1 LKEEKGYMGAYAIR
15 RLLWIPVT
23 VILATIVV
31 FLLVRFIPGD
41 IIDTIQAQMEANG
54 GTGMIDRAAV
64 EHTLGLDV
72 PVYVQYGRWIRNI
85 VFHGDLGNS
94 LRTQLPI
101 TPLIINRVPITF
113 ELGLMGI
120 LIGLI
125 ISLPIGVYAAI
136 RQDTIPDYI
145 LRSIA
150 IILIS
155 VPSFWIGTLIVL
167 YPSIWWGW
175 TPPMEFVSFFKD
187 PLGNLGM
194 MIIPALV
201 LGTGQTGGTM
211 RMTRTMMLEV
221 LRQDYIRTAWSK
233 GLSERIVVIRH
244 AIKNAFIPIVTM
256 VGGGIPMLVG
266 GSVIIEQIFN
276 LPGMGRLMYD
286 SLMARDYP
294 IVSAINLIL
303 ATLVIATNLLVDLT
317 YGWLDPRIHYQ

>member
-1 LKEEKGYMGAYAIR
+1 MGAYVIR

-23 VILATIVV
+23 IILTTVVV

-41 IIDTIQAQMEANG
+41 IVDTIQAQMAANG
-54 GTGMIDRAAV
+54 GAETVDRNAI
-64 EHTLGLDV
+64 EHALGLDV
-72 PVYVQYGRWIRNI
+72 PVYVQYGRWIGKI
-85 VFHGDLGNS
+85 VVHGDMGTS
-94 LRTQLPI
+94 LRTQQAI
-101 TPLIINRVPITF
+101 TPQILKRIPLTF

-120 LIGLI
+120 LVGLV

-136 RQDTIPDYI
+136 RQDTITDYI

-150 IILIS
+150 ILLIS
-155 VPSFWIGTLIVL
+155 VPSFWIGTLVIL

-175 TPPMEFVSFFKD
+175 TPPMEFISFFKN

-201 LGTGQTGGTM
+201 LGAAQTGGTM

-233 GLSERIVVIRH
+233 GLSERVVVLRH

-256 VGGGIPMLVG
+256 IGAGIPTLIG

-276 LPGMGRLMYD
+276 LPGMGRLMFD
-286 SLMARDYP
+286 SLLGRDYP
-294 IVSAINLIL
+294 IVSAINLIM
-303 ATLVIATNLLVDLT
+303 AILVIFTNLFVDVT

>member
-1 LKEEKGYMGAYAIR
+1 MGAYAVR

-41 IIDTIQAQMEANG
+41 IVDTIQAQMQDQG
-54 GTGMIDRAAV
+54 GTGVIDRAAI
-64 EHTLGLDV
+64 EHALGLDV
-72 PVYVQYGRWIRNI
+72 PVYVQYGRWIKNI
-85 VFHGDLGNS
+85 VIQGNLGKS
-94 LRTQLPI
+94 LHTQLAI
-101 TPLIINRVPITF
+101 TPMIANRIPITF

-120 LIGLI
+120 IIGLI
-125 ISLPIGVYAAI
+125 ISLPIGVYSAI

-155 VPSFWIGTLIVL
+155 VPSFWIGTLVVL

-187 PLGNLGM
+187 PLRNLGII
-194 MIIPALV
+194 IIPALV

-233 GLSERIVVIRH
+233 GLTERIVVIRH

-256 VGGGIPMLVG
+256 VGGGIPMLIG

-276 LPGMGRLMYD
+276 LPGMGRLMYE
-286 SLMARDYP
+286 SLMGRDYP
-294 IVSAINLIL
+294 IVSAINLMF
-303 ATLVIATNLLVDLT
+303 AALVIFTNLFVDLT

>member
-1 LKEEKGYMGAYAIR
+1 MGAYAIR

-23 VILATIVV
+23 VVLATIVV

-41 IIDTIQAQMEANG
+41 IVDTIQAQMQDQG
-54 GTGMIDRAAV
+54 GTGVIDRAAI
-64 EHTLGLDV
+64 EHALGLDV
-72 PVYVQYGRWIRNI
+72 PVYTQYGRWIENI
-85 VFHGDLGNS
+85 VFHGNLGKS
-94 LRTQLPI
+94 LRTQLAI
-101 TPLIINRVPITF
+101 TPMIANRIPITF

-125 ISLPIGVYAAI
+125 ISLPIGVYSAI
-136 RQDTIPDYI
+136 RQESIPDYI

-150 IILIS
+150 IVLIS
-155 VPSFWIGTLIVL
+155 VPSFWIGTLVVL

-175 TPPMEFVSFFKD
+175 SPPMDFISFFKD
-187 PLGNLGM
+187 PLANLGI

-256 VGGGIPMLVG
+256 VGGGIPMLIG

-276 LPGMGRLMYD
+276 LPGMGRLMYE
-286 SLMARDYP
+286 SLMGRDYP
-294 IVSAINLIL
+294 IVSAINLMF
-303 ATLVIATNLLVDLT
+303 AALVIFTNLFVDLT

>member
-1 LKEEKGYMGAYAIR
+1 MGAYAIR

-41 IIDTIQAQMEANG
+41 IVDTIQAQMQDQG
-54 GTGMIDRAAV
+54 GTGVIDRAAI
-64 EHTLGLDV
+64 EHALGLDV
-72 PVYVQYGRWIRNI
+72 PVYTQYGRWIRNI
-85 VFHGDLGNS
+85 VLQGNLGKS
-94 LRTQLPI
+94 LRTQLAI
-101 TPLIINRVPITF
+101 TPMIANRIPITF

-120 LIGLI
+120 FIGLI
-125 ISLPIGVYAAI
+125 ISLPIGVYSAI

-155 VPSFWIGTLIVL
+155 VPSFWIGTLVVL

-175 TPPMEFVSFFKD
+175 TPPMEFIPFFKD

-233 GLSERIVVIRH
+233 GLTERIVVIRH

-256 VGGGIPMLVG
+256 VGGGIPMLIG

-276 LPGMGRLMYD
+276 LPGMGRLMYE
-286 SLMARDYP
+286 SLMGRDYP
-294 IVSAINLIL
+294 IVSAINLMF
-303 ATLVIATNLLVDLT
+303 AALVIFTNLFVDLT

>member
-1 LKEEKGYMGAYAIR
+1 MGAYAIR
-15 RLLWIPVT
+15 RILWIPVT

-54 GTGMIDRAAV
+54 GTGAIDRPAI
-64 EHTLGLDV
+64 EHALGLDV
-72 PVYVQYGRWIRNI
+72 PVYVQYGRWISNI
-85 VFHGDLGNS
+85 VLHGNLGTS
-94 LRTQLPI
+94 LRNQQPI
-101 TPLIINRVPITF
+101 TPLIINRIPLTF

-120 LIGLI
+120 IIGLL
-125 ISLPIGVYAAI
+125 ISLPIGVYSAI

-150 IILIS
+150 ILLIS
-155 VPSFWIGTLIVL
+155 VPSFWIGTLVVL

-175 TPPMEFVSFFKD
+175 TPPMEFISFFKD

-256 VGGGIPMLVG
+256 VGGGIPMLIG

-276 LPGMGRLMYD
+276 LPGMGRLMLD
-286 SLMARDYP
+286 SLFARDYP
-294 IVSAINLIL
+294 IVSAINLIF

-317 YGWLDPRIHYQ
+317 YGWLDPGFITNRSRY

>member
-1 LKEEKGYMGAYAIR
+1 MGAYAIR

-175 TPPMEFVSFFKD
+175 TPPMEFIPFFKD

-256 VGGGIPMLVG
+256 VGGGIPMLIG

>member
-1 LKEEKGYMGAYAIR
+1 MGAYAMR

-23 VILATIVV
+23 LLLTTIVV

-41 IIDTIQAQMEANG
+41 IVDTIQAQMVDNG
-54 GTGMIDRAAV
+54 GAGAIDRPAI
-64 EHTLGLDV
+64 EHALGLDV
-72 PVYVQYGRWIRNI
+72 PVYTQYGRWIGNI
-85 VFHGDLGNS
+85 VFHGNMGKS

-101 TPLIINRVPITF
+101 TPQIVSRIPITF

-120 LIGLI
+120 IVGLL

-136 RQDTIPDYI
+136 RQDTITDYI

-150 IILIS
+150 ILLIS
-155 VPSFWIGTLIVL
+155 IPSFWLGTLVVL
-167 YPSIWWGW
+167 YASLWWGW
-175 TPPMEFVSFFKD
+175 TPPMEFISLFKNL
-187 PLGNLGM
+187 PGNMGM
-194 MIIPALV
+194 MIVPALV
-201 LGTGQTGGTM
+201 LGAAQTGGTM

-233 GLSERIVVIRH
+233 GLSERVVVLRH
-244 AIKNAFIPIVTM
+244 AVKNAFIPIVTM
-256 VGGGIPMLVG
+256 IGAGIPSLIG

-276 LPGMGRLMYD
+276 LPGMGRLMYE
-286 SLMARDYP
+286 SLMGRDYP

-303 ATLVIATNLLVDLT
+303 AVLVVVTNLGVDLT

>member
-1 LKEEKGYMGAYAIR
+1 MGAYAIR

-23 VILATIVV
+23 VILTTIVV

-41 IIDTIQAQMEANG
+41 TIDMIQAQMEASG
-54 GTGMIDRAAV
+54 GAGAIDRTAIRHA
-64 EHTLGLDV
+64 LGLDV
-72 PVYVQYGRWIRNI
+72 PVYVQYGRWVSNI
-85 VFHGDLGNS
+85 VVHGDMGKS

-101 TPLIINRVPITF
+101 TPQILNRIPLTF

-120 LIGLI
+120 LVGLL

-136 RQDTIPDYI
+136 RQDTITDYI

-150 IILIS
+150 ILLIS
-155 VPSFWIGTLIVL
+155 VPSFWIGTLVVL

-175 TPPMEFVSFFKD
+175 TPPMEFISFFKN

-233 GLSERIVVIRH
+233 GLSERIVVLRH
-244 AIKNAFIPIVTM
+244 AVKNAFIPIVTM
-256 VGGGIPMLVG
+256 IGAGIPSLVG

-276 LPGMGRLMYD
+276 LPGMGRLMLD
-286 SLMARDYP
+286 SLSGRDYP
-294 IVSAINLIL
+294 IVSAINLIM
-303 ATLVIATNLLVDLT
+303 AVLVIFTNLFVDLT

>member
-1 LKEEKGYMGAYAIR
+1 MGAYVIR

-23 VILATIVV
+23 IILTTVVV

-41 IIDTIQAQMEANG
+41 IVDTIQAQMAANG
-54 GTGMIDRAAV
+54 GAETVDRNAI
-64 EHTLGLDV
+64 EHALGLDV
-72 PVYVQYGRWIRNI
+72 PVYVQYGRWIGKI
-85 VFHGDLGNS
+85 VVHGDMGTS
-94 LRTQLPI
+94 LRTQQAI
-101 TPLIINRVPITF
+101 TPQILKRIPLTF

-120 LIGLI
+120 LVGLV

-136 RQDTIPDYI
+136 RQDTITDYI

-150 IILIS
+150 ILLIS
-155 VPSFWIGTLIVL
+155 VPSFWIGTLVIL

-175 TPPMEFVSFFKD
+175 TPPMEFISFFKN

-201 LGTGQTGGTM
+201 LGAAQTGGTM
-211 RMTRTMMLEV
+211 RMTRTMMLDV
-221 LRQDYIRTAWSK
+221 LRLDYIRTAWSK
-233 GLSERIVVIRH
+233 GLSERVVVLRH

-256 VGGGIPMLVG
+256 IGAGIPTLIG

-286 SLMARDYP
+286 SLLGRDYP
-294 IVSAINLIL
+294 IVSAINLIM
-303 ATLVIATNLLVDLT
+303 AILVIFTNLFVDVT

>member
-1 LKEEKGYMGAYAIR
+1 
-15 RLLWIPVT
+15 
-23 VILATIVV
+23 
-31 FLLVRFIPGD
+31 
-41 IIDTIQAQMEANG
+41 
-54 GTGMIDRAAV
+54 MIDRAAV

-101 TPLIINRVPITF
+101 TPLIINRIPITF

-120 LIGLI
+120 IIGLI

-175 TPPMEFVSFFKD
+175 TPPMEFIPFFKD

>member
-1 LKEEKGYMGAYAIR
+1 MGAYAIR

-101 TPLIINRVPITF
+101 TPLIINRIPITF

-120 LIGLI
+120 IIGLI

-167 YPSIWWGW
+167 YPSIWWGL
-175 TPPMEFVSFFKD
+175 TPPMEFIPFFKD

-256 VGGGIPMLVG
+256 VGGGIPMLIG

>member
-1 LKEEKGYMGAYAIR
+1 MGAYAIR

-41 IIDTIQAQMEANG
+41 IVDTIQAQMQDQG
-54 GTGMIDRAAV
+54 GTGEIDRAAI
-64 EHTLGLDV
+64 EHALGLDV
-72 PVYVQYGRWIRNI
+72 PVYTQYGRWIKNI
-85 VFHGDLGNS
+85 VFQGNMGKS
-94 LRTQLPI
+94 LRTQLAI
-101 TPLIINRVPITF
+101 TPMIATRIPITF
-113 ELGLMGI
+113 ELGIMGI

-125 ISLPIGVYAAI
+125 ISLPIGVYSAI

-155 VPSFWIGTLIVL
+155 VPSFWIGTLVVL

-175 TPPMEFVSFFKD
+175 APPMDYISFFKD
-187 PLGNLGM
+187 PLANLGI

-233 GLSERIVVIRH
+233 GLTERIVVIRH

-256 VGGGIPMLVG
+256 VGGGIPMLIG

-276 LPGMGRLMYD
+276 LPGMGRLMYE
-286 SLMARDYP
+286 SLMGRDYP
-294 IVSAINLIL
+294 IVSAINLMF
-303 ATLVIATNLLVDLT
+303 AALVIFTNLFVDLT

>member
-1 LKEEKGYMGAYAIR
+1 MGAYAIR

-41 IIDTIQAQMEANG
+41 IVDTIQAQMQDQG
-54 GTGMIDRAAV
+54 GTGEIDRAAI
-64 EHTLGLDV
+64 EHALGLDV
-72 PVYVQYGRWIRNI
+72 PVYTQYGRWIKNI
-85 VFHGDLGNS
+85 VFQGNMGKS
-94 LRTQLPI
+94 LRTQLAI
-101 TPLIINRVPITF
+101 TPMIATRIPITF
-113 ELGLMGI
+113 ELGIMGI

-125 ISLPIGVYAAI
+125 ISLPIGVYSAI

-155 VPSFWIGTLIVL
+155 VPSFWIGTLVVL

-175 TPPMEFVSFFKD
+175 TPPMEFISFFKD
-187 PLGNLGM
+187 PLANLGM

-233 GLSERIVVIRH
+233 GLTERIVVIRH

-256 VGGGIPMLVG
+256 VGGGIPMLIG

-276 LPGMGRLMYD
+276 LPGMGRLMYE
-286 SLMARDYP
+286 SLMGRDYP
-294 IVSAINLIL
+294 IVSAINLMF
-303 ATLVIATNLLVDLT
+303 AALVIFTNLFVDLT

>member
-1 LKEEKGYMGAYAIR
+1 
-15 RLLWIPVT
+15 
-23 VILATIVV
+23 
-31 FLLVRFIPGD
+31 
-41 IIDTIQAQMEANG
+41 MEANG